1 MPSPHNVGQRRKI
14 PYEGAGAPSLLEH
27 PTFITF
33 IRYSEVAMLRSSHFA
48 RTAVICALVACSDG
62 SATTQPAAGGAVS
75 PGRKP
80 STDVG
85 IATPTAATVIY
96 ACYVA
101 GKGTM
106 YRIKT
111 SDTPAECDKKDVE
124 FSWTERSGSIEGV
137 VFASAAATLPSD
149 GRYFAECP
157 DGKSVLNFGYE
168 ITINST
174 GTTSQ
179 ILSNRPTLSGGRT
192 GWVFRA
198 APGTTYVFYWNCAP
212 METVTAVL

>member
-1 MPSPHNVGQRRKI
+1 
-14 PYEGAGAPSLLEH
+14 
-27 PTFITF
+27 
-33 IRYSEVAMLRSSHFA
+33 MLRSSHFA
-48 RTAVICALVACSDG
+48 RTAAICALVACSDG
-62 SATTQPAAGGAVS
+62 SATTQPTAAGARTPGA
-75 PGRKP
+75 RKP
-80 STDVG
+80 SADVG

-96 ACYVA
+96 ACYVP

-137 VFASAAATLPSD
+137 VFASASVTLPSD
-149 GRYFAECP
+149 GRYIAQCP
-157 DGKSVLNFGYE
+157 DGKSVLNFGWE

-179 ILSNRPTLSGGRT
+179 ILSNRPTLTGGRT
-192 GWVFRA
+192 LWVFRA
-198 APGTTYVFYWNCAP
+198 APGTTYAFYWNCVA
-212 METVTAVL
+212 METVTAVS